1 MSTVRLRGPVQVVRP
16 KFVRFFDLIR
26 SVPDQARLAL
36 GTRGVVW
43 ATAAGVVGLVCCAVS
58 IAAVALSL
66 HATEAGYTR
75 LKTTDLLA
83 LDQSTR
89 RLMYRIHLM
98 TYDQVKPVEAGGSL
112 RQAWAQF
119 EAALAAACGEVAGA
133 PSQGDRRH
141 AICGDATAIYDLLA
155 GEIAAFAPPD
165 RLLDRA
171 TLGRVIVQLGRLNA
185 ASTADASSVDALIG
199 KLVDNYGLALLVL
212 TLSTAGFVSAGLVLI
227 LLVGRASME
236 HQRQWRAA
244 GEARDLLQE
253 TIDSLS
259 AGVVVYDRNERLVM
273 FNAAAVASTPVLKRP
288 GIIGISY
295 EELARQTAKLSREF
309 GAPLENTAEEW
320 VARFRSKGKRIMRQA
335 VADRWFEWS
344 EKGTPSGRTVGL
356 RVDVTDLKKR
366 EMEIEHARDLLQE
379 TIDAL
384 PAGVVLYDKDERLV
398 MYNKAAASIAPHIA
412 RNNAIGK
419 TYSQMAY
426 ETERELDA
434 AGAKRVEGAKEW
446 IARFRSKGIRHL
458 RPAPGGRWVEWL
470 EKGTSSGGTVGLRVD
485 VTDLK
490 NKELEIERARADY
503 QSLVDSLSDMVYAL
517 DSKGVFTFVSAAAI
531 DLLELPAA
539 AVVGRRFADFLEDE
553 DLERATAAARAHLR
567 STDDGVRQINLRV
580 KRADGSIRH
589 MECRY
594 RRPPGGPGQTAAAV
608 GVMRD
613 VTERVELAARL
624 ERQMAEVEHGRAEYQ
639 ALLDSLGDVVLK
651 VDPHSN
657 RIVFANAAAAERW
670 GLQMVGADAF
680 DHIAS
685 EDRERVSATIRDS
698 LAGGRP
704 RLVQLRYRVVT
715 AGGEHKHV
723 EANCRKVWGLDGK
736 SLIVAIVRDIEDRVR
751 LERRLAEE
759 IGNLR
764 SIVES
769 IGAGLI
775 LTDRDLK
782 VIVVNR
788 EVLNIHGLTEKDL
801 VGRPVIETIG
811 TGLETEVYRQWL
823 AGEHTNPARYTRSL
837 VDASGRHRLFSLT
850 ASPIL
855 DSSGAVRQIA
865 FLGVDDTERR
875 ETEQALFA
883 AERLTTVG
891 EMAATVAHELSQPLQ
906 VIDLACHSVKDELA
920 DSAERGSAVDSGF
933 MAAKMERIAHQ
944 VERATRIV
952 GDLRAFVRGAG
963 AGDDP
968 VPFQIAEAVHGAV
981 DLTTH
986 GLRQQ
991 QAILSA
997 SLPDGLPPVVG
1008 HVGRLEQV
1016 LVNLI
1021 NNARDAGGHS
1031 ISVAASAVERE
1042 GRPLVRIAVED
1053 SGPGIAPDV
1062 LSRLFVGFVTTKAR
1076 GKGTGLGLR
1085 ICRRIVEEMDGSISA
1100 SNRAEGGAC
1109 FEILLPAA
1117 EPADVP

>member
-1 MSTVRLRGPVQVVRP
+1 M
-16 KFVRFFDLIR
+16 
-26 SVPDQARLAL
+26 
-36 GTRGVVW
+36 
-43 ATAAGVVGLVCCAVS
+43 
-58 IAAVALSL
+58 
-66 HATEAGYTR
+66 
-75 LKTTDLLA
+75 
-83 LDQSTR
+83 
-89 RLMYRIHLM
+89 
-98 TYDQVKPVEAGGSL
+98 
-112 RQAWAQF
+112 
-119 EAALAAACGEVAGA
+119 
-133 PSQGDRRH
+133 
-141 AICGDATAIYDLLA
+141 
-155 GEIAAFAPPD
+155 
-165 RLLDRA
+165 
-171 TLGRVIVQLGRLNA
+171 
-185 ASTADASSVDALIG
+185 
-199 KLVDNYGLALLVL
+199 
-212 TLSTAGFVSAGLVLI
+212 
-227 LLVGRASME
+227 
-236 HQRQWRAA
+236 
-244 GEARDLLQE
+244 
-253 TIDSLS
+253 
-259 AGVVVYDRNERLVM
+259 
-273 FNAAAVASTPVLKRP
+273 
-288 GIIGISY
+288 
-295 EELARQTAKLSREF
+295 
-309 GAPLENTAEEW
+309 
-320 VARFRSKGKRIMRQA
+320 
-335 VADRWFEWS
+335 
-344 EKGTPSGRTVGL
+344 
-356 RVDVTDLKKR
+356 
-366 EMEIEHARDLLQE
+366 
-379 TIDAL
+379 
-384 PAGVVLYDKDERLV
+384 
-398 MYNKAAASIAPHIA
+398 
-412 RNNAIGK
+412 
-419 TYSQMAY
+419 
-426 ETERELDA
+426 
-434 AGAKRVEGAKEW
+434 
-446 IARFRSKGIRHL
+446 
-458 RPAPGGRWVEWL
+458 
-470 EKGTSSGGTVGLRVD
+470 GLRVD

-490 NKELEIERARADY
+490 NKELEIERGRADY

-517 DSKGVFTFVSAAAI
+517 NSKGVFTFASAAAI

-539 AVVGRRFADFLEDE
+539 AVVGKRFADFLEDE

-580 KRADGSIRH
+580 KRTDGSVRH

-685 EDRERVSATIRDS
+685 DDRERVSATIQGS

-715 AGGEHKHV
+715 ASGEHKHV

-769 IGAGLI
+769 IGAGLM

-801 VGRPVIETIG
+801 VGRPVTETVG
-811 TGLETEVYRQWL
+811 TALEMDVYRQWL

-906 VIDLACHSVKDELA
+906 VIDLACHSAKDELA
-920 DSAERGSAVDSGF
+920 DSAERGSAVDRPSWRPRWS
-933 MAAKMERIAHQ
+933 AS
-944 VERATRIV
+944 ATRSSAP
-952 GDLRAFVRGAG
+952 RASSATSGPSCA
-963 AGDDP
+963 AP
-968 VPFQIAEAVHGAV
+968 APA
-981 DLTTH
+981 TTPC
-986 GLRQQ
+986 R
-991 QAILSA
+991 SR
-997 SLPDGLPPVVG
+997 SPKPCT
-1008 HVGRLEQV
+1008 
-1016 LVNLI
+1016 
-1021 NNARDAGGHS
+1021 ARS
-1031 ISVAASAVERE
+1031 ISRPMACAS
-1042 GRPLVRIAVED
+1042 
-1053 SGPGIAPDV
+1053 
-1062 LSRLFVGFVTTKAR
+1062 SRR
-1076 GKGTGLGLR
+1076 S
-1085 ICRRIVEEMDGSISA
+1085 CRRRCPTACLRSSATSAGSSRCW
-1100 SNRAEGGAC
+1100 ST
-1109 FEILLPAA
+1109 
-1117 EPADVP
+1117 